1 MDPLAH
7 TLFGATMAE
16 AGLKRKTALATATL
30 IIGANIPDVDAV
42 AMLISSD
49 YALQVRRGWTH
60 GILALMVWPFLLTGA
75 MLGMDRLLQRW
86 RIRRGNR
93 GRAPTASNRNP
104 EPGSEGT
111 GTKDNE
117 RSGPPGTSTRK
128 SESIQSGNHSLGR
141 KTDPAMNP
149 PINPPMR
156 PGVLLGIA
164 FLGVWSHP
172 LLDWLNTY
180 GIRLL
185 MPFRDTWFYGDTL
198 FIIDP
203 WFWLLAGAG
212 VVLARS
218 ESWRGMSAWIVLG
231 TALSALIVSAEIVP
245 LAAKVVW
252 IAGIAVIALIRWT
265 GWYRHAAQP
274 VAFGLLIATVL
285 YTAFMLAGARL
296 TAMHAR
302 SHLAAEGI
310 EAREVM
316 ANPLPARPLMRM
328 GVAASSTHYYLF
340 EVNWM
345 RPGTFT
351 LTREPVPIEAPDRIA
366 EAALNAPEVQGLRG
380 WMRFP
385 AYEVR
390 RLDNGWRVFIR
401 DLRYV
406 FTEDETSPGIGMAVV
421 DLDEDL
427 RVIKVR

>member
-42 AMLISSD
+42 AMFVSSD
-49 YALQVRRGWTH
+49 YALLVRRGWTH
-60 GILALMVWPFLLTGA
+60 GILALLIWPFLLTGA
-75 MLGMDRLLQRW
+75 MLGVDQLLQRW
-86 RIRRGNR
+86 RIRRSSRGNR
-93 GRAPTASNRNP
+93 GLAMAASTSSS
-104 EPGSEGT
+104 ETGSQGT
-111 GTKDNE
+111 LTRDNE
-117 RSGPPGTSTRK
+117 RSGPRAASTRK
-128 SESIQSGNHSLGR
+128 SGPDLAQS
-141 KTDPAMNP
+141 PAQS
-149 PINPPMR
+149 PPMR

-185 MPFRDTWFYGDTL
+185 MPFNDSWFYGDTL

-218 ESWRGMSAWIVLG
+218 QSWRGVGAWIVLG
-231 TALSALIVSAEIVP
+231 TAITALIVSADIVP
-245 LAAKVVW
+245 VAAKIVW
-252 IAGIAVIALIRWT
+252 MAGVAAIVLFRWT
-265 GWYRHAAQP
+265 GRHRHAAQP
-274 VAFGLLIATVL
+274 VAFALLIATVL
-285 YTAFMLAGARL
+285 YSAFMFAGARF

-302 SHLAAEGI
+302 SHLAAMGV
-310 EAREVM
+310 EATEVM
-316 ANPLPARPLMRM
+316 ANPLPARPLMRI

-351 LTREPVPIEAPDRIA
+351 LTRDPVAIEAPDPIV
-366 EAALNAPEVQGLRG
+366 EAALSAPDVQGLRG
-380 WMRFP
+380 WIRFP
-385 AYEVR
+385 SYEVR
-390 RLDNGWRVFIR
+390 PMDDGWRVFIR

-406 FTEDETSPGIGMAVV
+406 FPEDETSPGIGMAVV
-421 DLDEDL
+421 DLDEEL
-427 RVIKVR
+427 RVLQVR

>member
-42 AMLISSD
+42 AMFVSSD

-75 MLGMDRLLQRW
+75 MLGVDRLLQRW
-86 RIRRGNR
+86 RSRRD
-93 GRAPTASNRNP
+93 RAPAPSIRKKGSRNTGSI
-104 EPGSEGT
+104 PGAGALS
-111 GTKDNE
+111 
-117 RSGPPGTSTRK
+117 RRRAASTRK
-128 SESIQSGNHSLGR
+128 AS
-141 KTDPAMNP
+141 
-149 PINPPMR
+149 PPMR
-156 PGVLLGIA
+156 PVTLLGIA

-172 LLDWLNTY
+172 LLDWLNSY

-185 MPFRDTWFYGDTL
+185 MPFNDTWFYGDTL

-218 ESWRGMSAWIVLG
+218 ESWRGIGAWIVLG
-231 TALSALIVSAEIVP
+231 TALTALIISADMVPWTAKIV
-245 LAAKVVW
+245 W
-252 IAGIAVIALIRWT
+252 MAGVAVIVLVRWT
-265 GWYRHAAQP
+265 GRHRNAAQP
-274 VAFGLLIATVL
+274 IAFGLLIATVL
-285 YTAFMLAGARL
+285 YVAFMFAGARL
-296 TAMHAR
+296 TTMHAR
-302 SHLAAEGI
+302 SHLSADGVEV
-310 EAREVM
+310 RQVM
-316 ANPLPARPLMRM
+316 ANPLPARPLIRK

-345 RPGTFT
+345 RPGSFG
-351 LTREPVPIEAPDRIA
+351 LTWDPVPIEPPDRIA
-366 EAALNAPEVQGLRG
+366 EAALSAPDVQGLRG

-390 RLDNGWRVFIR
+390 RLDEGWRVFIR
-401 DLRYV
+401 DLRFV
-406 FTEDETSPGIGMAVV
+406 HPEQESSPGIGMAVV
-421 DLDEDL
+421 DLDEEL
-427 RVIKVR
+427 RVINVR